1 MGNPHGYQKTRSMVP
16 AAKAAGSAKARAERR
31 PAIELPVASLPMG
44 SSSSHAPAAQPPP
57 AAEADSLTIITWN
70 VWFDVFE
77 RDCRT
82 LHVLSTVQAA
92 QPDVACFQEATASFV
107 SALRQN
113 AFLVEHYSVF
123 EDVSAAAAS
132 STRGKPYGALIMCKK
147 QFAAAFSRHEL
158 TTLMDREL
166 LVAQLQLGGGRRATV
181 ATVHMESLNCHKV
194 RVQQMK
200 EIKRVISCSC
210 PAPHH
215 GVASAGAVA
224 CAACGPVI
232 LCGDFN
238 FCSESNF
245 GAAPTAASPLE
256 NSDLSAIFPEFVD
269 VWPAL
274 HASSGEKGYTYDS
287 KSNGMLQDMGSTDPR
302 CRLDRVMLCS
312 ARAWRPCS
320 IDLLGTSEIHCTR
333 RSSGGGS
340 CKTIA
345 VFPSDHFGLV
355 AVFKRDGA

>member
-1 MGNPHGYQKTRSMVP
+1 
-16 AAKAAGSAKARAERR
+16 
-31 PAIELPVASLPMG
+31 MG
-44 SSSSHAPAAQPPP
+44 SSSSHAAAAQPPP
-57 AAEADSLTIITWN
+57 AAEADCLTIITWN

-77 RDCRT
+77 RDRRT

-92 QPDVACFQEATASFV
+92 QPDVACFQEATAPFV

-113 AFLVEHYSVF
+113 AFLVENYSVF
-123 EDVSAAAAS
+123 EDVSPAAAS
-132 STRGKPYGALIMCKK
+132 ARGKRYGALIMCKK
-147 QFAAAFSRHEL
+147 QFAATFARHEL

-166 LVAQLQLGGGRRATV
+166 LVAQLQLGGGARATV

-200 EIKRVISCSC
+200 EIKRVLSCSC
-210 PAPHH
+210 PAPHPR
-215 GVASAGAVA
+215 VASAGAAA
-224 CAACGPVI
+224 CAACGPVL

-256 NSDLSAIFPEFVD
+256 NNDLSAIFPDFVD

-274 HASSGEKGYTYDS
+274 HASSGDKGYTFDRAR
-287 KSNGMLQDMGSTDPR
+287 NGMLRDMGSADPP
-302 CRLDRVMLCS
+302 CRLDRVLLCS

-320 IDLLGTSEIHCTR
+320 IALLGASEIHSTR
-333 RSSGGGS
+333 LSAGGGS
-340 CKTIA
+340 SKTVA
-345 VFPSDHFGLV
+345 VFPSDHFGLA